1 LASQV
6 CRKSSW
12 FKTGKRLISAGVEQT
27 RVHDLKD
34 AGAMLDVF
42 QKYGHKEVD
51 TARVYGGGSSEEY
64 LGELNWKERGLIME
78 TKL

>member
-1 LASQV
+1 VGS
-6 CRKSSW
+6 
-12 FKTGKRLISAGVEQT
+12 LISPGVEQT

-34 AGAMLDVF
+34 AAAMLDVF
-42 QKYGHKEVD
+42 QKHGGKEVD

-64 LGELNWKERGLIME
+64 LGQLNWKERGLVME